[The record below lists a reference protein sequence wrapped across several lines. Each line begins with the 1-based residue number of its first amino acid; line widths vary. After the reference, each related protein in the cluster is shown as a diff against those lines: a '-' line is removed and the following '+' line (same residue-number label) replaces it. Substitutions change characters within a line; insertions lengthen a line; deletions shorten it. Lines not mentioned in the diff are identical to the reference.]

1 MIQLSQ
7 HQIKEQSIDIE
18 VMSAFDMVLGH
29 KFAKN
34 HKLGIKPCLCT
45 SMGCADS
52 ENTKTKV
59 TEQTDIEVMSA
70 KVRLC

>member
-1 MIQLSQ
+1 
-7 HQIKEQSIDIE
+7 
-18 VMSAFDMVLGH
+18 MVLGH